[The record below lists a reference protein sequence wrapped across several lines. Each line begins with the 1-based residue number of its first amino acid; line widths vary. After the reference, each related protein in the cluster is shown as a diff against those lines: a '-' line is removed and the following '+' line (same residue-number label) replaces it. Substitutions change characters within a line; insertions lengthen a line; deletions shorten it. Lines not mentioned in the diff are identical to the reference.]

1 MTHLLLLLFA
11 CTEPP
16 QLKGRVVDIWNEPV
30 EGATVLMEGAGERP
44 LTDEFGV
51 YSMKVVPGKH
61 EMKAGKKGYIQ
72 EAVEVEL
79 KEGDKEG
86 PVFQLYRKPDDIG
99 FYAVTVGDYLK
110 LEPATVKVVG
120 HDLDALYGIENPSEK
135 IYVEGDQI
143 RIVYRIDLAMHQLQQ
158 LGLEIRKL
166 KYIAETTM
174 VSVGGGQET
183 PVPIHMW
190 VDDGDVKFDLVK
202 LKSKGH
208 YLMTTT
214 EPLDHDS
221 MYVVQAQ
228 DLLTPKDPDTWKAIP
243 ESLRTVHP
251 IFLK

>member
-16 QLKGRVVDIWNEPV
+16 QLKGRVVDIWNEPI

-44 LTDEFGV
+44 LTDALGV
-51 YSMKVVPGKH
+51 YTMKAVPGKH
-61 EMKAGKKGYIQ
+61 EMKAGKNGYIQ
-72 EAVEVEL
+72 ESVEVDL
-79 KEGDKEG
+79 TADSKDG
-86 PVFQLYRKPDDIG
+86 PIFKLYRKPEELG

-120 HDLDALYGIENPSEK
+120 HEVDALYGIDGPNEK
-135 IYVEGDQI
+135 MYVEGDQL

-158 LGLEIRKL
+158 LGLEVRRL
-166 KYIAETTM
+166 KYVDQTTM
-174 VSVGGGQET
+174 MSVSGGQET

-208 YLMTTT
+208 YLLQTT
-214 EPLDHDS
+214 EPLEPG
-221 MYVVQAQ
+221 MYAIQAQ

-251 IFLK
+251 IAVK

>member
-16 QLKGRVVDIWNEPV
+16 ALKGRVVDIWNEPI

-51 YSMKVVPGKH
+51 YTMKATAGKH
-61 EMKAGKKGYIQ
+61 AMKAGKKGYIQ
-72 EAVEVEL
+72 ESIEVEL
-79 KEGDKEG
+79 AESQKEG
-86 PVFQLYRKPDDIG
+86 PVFQLYRKPESTG

-110 LEPATVKVVG
+110 IKPDTVKVVG
-120 HDLDALYGIENPSEK
+120 HAVDAIYGIDGPSDDM
-135 IYVEGDQI
+135 YVEGDQLK
-143 RIVYRIDLAMHQLQQ
+143 IVYRIDLAMHQLQQ

-166 KYIAETTM
+166 KFVTNTTM
-174 VSVGGGQET
+174 VSVAGGQET

-190 VDDGDVKFDLVK
+190 VDDGNVKFDLEK

-208 YLMTTT
+208 YLLTTT
-214 EPLDHDS
+214 EPLES
-221 MYVVQAQ
+221 GMYAIQAQ
-228 DLLTPKDPDTWKAIP
+228 NLLTPKDHEAWRAIP

-251 IFLK
+251 VAVK